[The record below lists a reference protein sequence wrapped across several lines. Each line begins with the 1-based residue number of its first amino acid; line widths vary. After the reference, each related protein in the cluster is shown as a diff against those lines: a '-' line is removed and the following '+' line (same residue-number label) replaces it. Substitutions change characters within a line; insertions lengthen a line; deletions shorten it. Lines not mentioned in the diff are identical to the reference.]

1 METITIKSNKDRDFQ
16 IEELQIDIATLNHE
30 TNENIKFLD
39 FARIEILSK
48 TISARS
54 KAIQMWYSGVADV
67 NVTI

>member
-16 IEELQIDIATLNHE
+16 IEELQIDIAALNHE

-39 FARIEILSK
+39 FARIEILAK
-48 TISARS
+48 TIAARS
-54 KAIQMWYSGVADV
+54 KAIQMWNYGVADV